1 MSSSQ
6 NKEALLHILGIQS
19 PIIWE
24 DPKANRLAFSES
36 IQKCLK
42 EDTKENVDLIVLPEV
57 FTTGFSMNI
66 DSIDSWKSGETLD
79 WMRDLAKNYNVA
91 ITGSVAFRFED
102 GMARN
107 RSLFVKPDGSFE
119 FYDKRHL
126 FTFGKENEHY
136 EGGEAR
142 KVVEF
147 RGWRILLQIC
157 YDLRFPC
164 FARNSIS
171 DTYDVAL
178 YVANWPEVR
187 RHPWR
192 TLLQARA
199 IENQSYVIAVNWVGK
214 DGNDIKY
221 ERDSCVIDP
230 WGNYLVKMDAEERV
244 SSVDLDLVALRE
256 YRESFPVHL
265 DADILDIKA

>member
-6 NKEALLHILGIQS
+6 NKEPLLHIVGIQS

-36 IQKCLK
+36 IQGCMK
-42 EDTKENVDLIVLPEV
+42 EKADVDLIVLPEV

-66 DSIDSWKSGETLD
+66 DSIDAWKSGETID
-79 WMRDLAKNYNVA
+79 WMRGLAKKYNAA

-102 GMARN
+102 GTARN

-199 IENQSYVIAVNWVGK
+199 IENQCYVVGVNRTGSDPNKIAYRGDSLGV
-214 DGNDIKY
+214 DPYGNILSDAQKGGSI
-221 ERDSCVIDP
+221 S
-230 WGNYLVKMDAEERV
+230 LVCNRSTLEGFRSK
-244 SSVDLDLVALRE
+244 
-256 YRESFPVHL
+256 FPVL
-265 DADILDIKA
+265 EDAD

>member
-6 NKEALLHILGIQS
+6 NKEPLLHIVGIQS

-36 IQKCLK
+36 IQGCMK
-42 EDTKENVDLIVLPEV
+42 EKADVDLIVLPEV
-57 FTTGFSMNI
+57 FTTGFSMNS
-66 DSIDSWKSGETLD
+66 DSIDAWKSGETID
-79 WMRDLAKNYNVA
+79 WMRGLAKKYNAA

-102 GMARN
+102 GTARN

-164 FARNSIS
+164 FARNSHS
-171 DTYDVAL
+171 TKYDIAL
-178 YVANWPEVR
+178 YVSNWPEVR

-199 IENQSYVIAVNWVGK
+199 IENQCYVVGVNRTGSDPNQITQCGDSLGVDPYGEIVSDVDK
-214 DGNDIKY
+214 GESINRVCNRSILDGFRSK
-221 ERDSCVIDP
+221 
-230 WGNYLVKMDAEERV
+230 
-244 SSVDLDLVALRE
+244 
-256 YRESFPVHL
+256 FPVL
-265 DADILDIKA
+265 EDAD

>member
-1 MSSSQ
+1 MSSRQ

-24 DPKANRLAFSES
+24 DPTANRKTFSER
-36 IQKCLK
+36 IARAMK
-42 EDTKENVDLIVLPEV
+42 EKEEVDLIVLPEV

-66 DSIDSWKSGETLD
+66 DAIDTWKSGETLD
-79 WMRDLAKNYNVA
+79 WMRDLAKKYNVA

-102 GMARN
+102 AVARN
-107 RSLFVKPDGSFE
+107 RSVFVRPDGRFE
-119 FYDKRHL
+119 YYDKRHL
-126 FTFGKENEHY
+126 FTFGKENTHY
-136 EGGEAR
+136 QKGEAQ

-164 FARNSIS
+164 FSRNSIS
-171 DTYDVAL
+171 NTYDVAL

-199 IENQSYVIAVNWVGK
+199 IENQCYVVGVNRTGSDPNIIAYCGDSLGVDPYGMILSDAKMEESISLVCNRVTL
-214 DGNDIKY
+214 DGFRSK
-221 ERDSCVIDP
+221 
-230 WGNYLVKMDAEERV
+230 
-244 SSVDLDLVALRE
+244 
-256 YRESFPVHL
+256 FPVL
-265 DADILDIKA
+265 EDAD